1 MTQPITVTLYAKS
14 SGCQGCKLT
23 ARHLERQGT
32 PFVELFVDQD
42 PEAAQAV
49 ALLGYRSVPV
59 VTAGDVHWSGYRPDK
74 LNALGRLHTTV
85 EDISELDSAAVRY
98 LADEEVPA

>member
-1 MTQPITVTLYAKS
+1 MTVTLYAKS

-42 PEAAQAV
+42 PAAAQTV

-59 VTAGDVHWSGYRPDK
+59 VTAGDMHWHGYRPDK

-85 EDISELDSAAVRY
+85 EDISELDAAAMKY
-98 LADEEVPA
+98 LADEGVPA